1 MKKISST
8 EERIAIVNGAM
19 AAINSLTVLVEMEV
33 ADLQSKKVKLV
44 DTTAAAA
51 APVKSG
57 KKTADAL
64 PAAAGKQ
71 LKTAVQ
77 DTPLVQQIM
86 ALLDTP
92 QGKATLQHKP
102 DEKGFRPRNGRMDI
116 IRAVVQ
122 KMGVNASTADLFE
135 KVNEVSVARGL
146 KPIQKTAFYT
156 LVSEVR
162 KQSV

>member
-1 MKKISST
+1 
-8 EERIAIVNGAM
+8 
-19 AAINSLTVLVEMEV
+19 MEV
-33 ADLQSKKVKLV
+33 ADLETPKRGK
-44 DTTAAAA
+44 AAATVA
-51 APVKSG
+51 EPAKSGKAASGKAGKVIGQLPAPVKEVDS
-57 KKTADAL
+57 
-64 PAAAGKQ
+64 
-71 LKTAVQ
+71 
-77 DTPLVQQIM
+77 PLVKQIM

-92 QGKATLQHKP
+92 KGKATLQHKP

-116 IRAVVQ
+116 IRAVVE
-122 KMGVNASTADLFE
+122 KMGVDASTADLFA

>member
-1 MKKISST
+1 MKKISNT
-8 EERIAIVNGAM
+8 EERIAIVNGAV
-19 AAINSLTVLVEMEV
+19 AAINALTSLVEMEV
-33 ADLQSKKVKLV
+33 ADLETKKGAAPQ
-44 DTTAAAA
+44 AAA
-51 APVKSG
+51 KSG
-57 KKTADAL
+57 KEATGKAAKVVGLL
-64 PAAAGKQ
+64 PAPVTSSAKGA
-71 LKTAVQ
+71 TS
-77 DTPLVQQIM
+77 PLVKQIM

-92 QGKATLQHKP
+92 KGKADLQHKP

-116 IRAVVQ
+116 IRAVVE
-122 KMGVNASTADLFE
+122 KMGVDASTADLFA

>member
-19 AAINSLTVLVEMEV
+19 AAINSLTLLVEMEV
-33 ADLQSKKVKLV
+33 ADLEVKKLPAPATPAPK
-44 DTTAAAA
+44 AAT
-51 APVKSG
+51 G
-57 KKTADAL
+57 KKATTTDVDAGASPL
-64 PAAAGKQ
+64 
-71 LKTAVQ
+71 LK
-77 DTPLVQQIM
+77 QIM
-86 ALLDTP
+86 AMLDTP

-122 KMGVNASTADLFE
+122 KMGVAATTADLFA

-146 KPIQKTAFYT
+146 KPINKTAFYT